1 MQSRRFLSPLA
12 SWCQWCSILVAGN
25 VGTIIGIMWTHPV
38 LCVLSSSTEASPMLH
53 LLFWEEM
60 QMNVIYSLG
69 YFQILKKKKKESM
82 FHFPCS
88 WAVNDE
94 PTRSWTIL
102 IMRASCPPG
111 VYLSSTGILS
121 LQSESQIKILFH
133 CLHVFV
139 LPQSLPA
146 CVIHSHDFNNG
157 GNPLWVYILI
167 CKLLTPTLKK

>member
-69 YFQILKKKKKESM
+69 YFQILKKKKKRKHVSFSLFLGRKWWTNQKLNNSYHESFM
-82 FHFPCS
+82 S
-88 WAVNDE
+88 
-94 PTRSWTIL
+94 TR
-102 IMRASCPPG
+102 G
-111 VYLSSTGILS
+111 LS
-121 LQSESQIKILFH
+121 LFNRNLELAEWEPNKNLVPLSP
-133 CLHVFV
+133 CL
-139 LPQSLPA
+139 
-146 CVIHSHDFNNG
+146 CVTTISPCLCH
-157 GNPLWVYILI
+157 P
-167 CKLLTPTLKK
+167 